1 MNEAF
6 DFDRAAARIARNMVW
21 VAAAGALAGWAAA
34 GWRWAAGFLLG
45 AAISVVNY
53 RGLKRLVE
61 SLGGPTPPRRPTAW
75 PGGIRFILQFI
86 VLGAVAYVILRCSP
100 INVVAVLVGLFVLIA
115 AVFIEAAFE
124 IFYAGKRTL
133 DHQDL

>member
-6 DFDRAAARIARNMVW
+6 DFERAARRIARNMLW
-21 VAAAGALAGWAAA
+21 VAFAGAVAGWAAA

-45 AAISVVNY
+45 AAISLVNY
-53 RGLKRLVE
+53 RGLRGIVE
-61 SLGGPTPPRRPTAW
+61 NLGGRSPDRRASAW
-75 PGGIRFILQFI
+75 PGGLRFVFQFI
-86 VLGAVAYVILRCSP
+86 VLGGAAYVILRFSR
-100 INVVAVLVGLFVLIA
+100 INVLAVLIGLFVLIA

>member
-6 DFDRAAARIARNMVW
+6 DFERAAARIARNMLW
-21 VAAAGALAGWAAA
+21 IAAAGALAGWAAA

-45 AAISVVNY
+45 AAISLVNY
-53 RGLKRLVE
+53 RGLQAIVRN
-61 SLGGPTPPRRPTAW
+61 LGGAAGQRPSAW
-75 PGGIRFILQFI
+75 RGGLRFVFQFIL
-86 VLGAVAYVILRCSP
+86 LGAAAYVILRFSP
-100 INVVAVLVGLFVLIA
+100 INVLAVLVGLFVLIA
-115 AVFIEAAFE
+115 AVFVEVAFE